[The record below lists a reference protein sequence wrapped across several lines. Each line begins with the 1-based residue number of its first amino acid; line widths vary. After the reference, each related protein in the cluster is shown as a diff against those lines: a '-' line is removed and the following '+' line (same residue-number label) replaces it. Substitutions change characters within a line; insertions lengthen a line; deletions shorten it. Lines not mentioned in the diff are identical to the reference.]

1 MNFCYMKLLLTEFLM
16 LLYELNLVEF
26 LFSCYGYVS
35 RVVREKTGFSCEM
48 LAFKCFLQLSD

>member
-26 LFSCYGYVS
+26 LFSCCGYVS
-35 RVVREKTGFSCEM
+35 RVVWEKTGF
-48 LAFKCFLQLSD
+48 